1 MEQSSKPPPE
11 KLNLFFSHYTK
22 QINKK
27 IRINEEWL
35 NFLKNVTLFEN
46 IAKKC
51 LRKEL
56 TRICRPRASNIEP
69 IETLFWFSKKIK
81 PSLWSICANIFY
93 WWCMPGYRT
102 KAVFLFYFLF
112 FIFGLYM
119 ILQKA
124 RSRDFLLFRSVMTR
138 GVCIT
143 MTRRMKMWPLL
154 RPLNLL
160 SNGLFDILF
169 RLQISF
175 TCFFFFFTLVF
186 IFFKKKFS

>member
-112 FIFGLYM
+112 LFSVYIWFYRKHGREISYYLGLWWHV
-119 ILQKA
+119 A
-124 RSRDFLLFRSVMTR
+124 CVLLWRVEWR
-138 GVCIT
+138 C
-143 MTRRMKMWPLL
+143 
-154 RPLNLL
+154 
-160 SNGLFDILF
+160 GLFTPAEFALK
-169 RLQISF
+169 RLIWY
-175 TCFFFFFTLVF
+175 TLPVAN
-186 IFFKKKFS
+186 